1 MPTVLITGGAGFI
14 GSHVADRC
22 LAEGWTVHVLDNLV
36 TGRRENLP
44 SEATFHEH
52 DIRDRASAA
61 LVASL
66 KPDVLI
72 HLAAQMDVRKSVTD
86 PVFDAE
92 TNVVGSLN
100 LLEAVRLASPR
111 TRVVFSS
118 TGGALYGDRT
128 QPPNRETLEKTP
140 DSPYA
145 ITKLAVEYYL
155 SYYARVHALDTV
167 ALRFGNVY
175 GPRQDPHGEAG
186 VVAIFCGRIIDG
198 RPLTV
203 FGDGRQT
210 RDYVYVSDVADAT
223 WRAATRPLPPA
234 GALDDRAFNVGT
246 GLGTSVLE
254 LAHAL
259 GRATG
264 MAEGR
269 SSSIEHA
276 PARAGELQDAYLDA
290 TKATRVLDWRP
301 SVTLEHGLSRTFAWF
316 SAQRAAPA
324 QVGIRARSGE
334 GAAR

>member
-14 GSHVADRC
+14 GSHVADRF
-22 LAEGWTVHVLDNLV
+22 LAEGWAVHVVDNLV

-44 SEATFHEH
+44 ARATFHEH

-66 KPDVLI
+66 TPDALI
-72 HLAAQMDVRKSVTD
+72 HLAAQMDVRKSVND

-100 LLEAVRLASPR
+100 LLEAVRHQSPR

-128 QPPNRETLEKTP
+128 RPPNGETLEKTP
-140 DSPYA
+140 ESPYA

-167 ALRFGNVY
+167 ALRYGNVY

-186 VVAIFCGRIIDG
+186 VVAIFCGRVIDG

-210 RDYVYVSDVADAT
+210 RDYVYVNDVVDAT
-223 WRAATRPLPPA
+223 WRAATRALPPA
-234 GALDDRAFNVGT
+234 GALDARAFNVGT
-246 GLGTSVLE
+246 GIGTSVLQ
-254 LAHAL
+254 LAETLA
-259 GRATG
+259 RAT
-264 MAEGR
+264 GR

-290 TKATRVLDWRP
+290 AKASRVLEWRP
-301 SVTLEHGLSRTFAWF
+301 TVALEDGLSRTFDWF
-316 SAQRAAPA
+316 TARRSAPA
-324 QVGIRARSGE
+324 STAARARSAGS
-334 GAAR
+334 AR